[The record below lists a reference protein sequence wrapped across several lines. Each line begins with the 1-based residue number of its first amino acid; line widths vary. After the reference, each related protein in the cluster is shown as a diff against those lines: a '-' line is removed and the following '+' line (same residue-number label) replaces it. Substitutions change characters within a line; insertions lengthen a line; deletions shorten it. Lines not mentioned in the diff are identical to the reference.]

1 MLVHNI
7 AIKELLIKYNE
18 YLKMIISILSSLA
31 DNNEVWGYSAGYGIE
46 CDHDMT
52 VDVWPLGGKMF
63 PGLFHKIEINES
75 V

>member
-1 MLVHNI
+1 MLAHNI

-18 YLKMIISILSSLA
+18 YLPIIIPILSSFT

-52 VDVWPLGGKMF
+52 VEIWPLGGNYH
-63 PGLFHKIEINES
+63 PGLFYKIEIDES
-75 V
+75 S

>member
-18 YLKMIISILSSLA
+18 YLMIISILSSLA
-31 DNNEVWGYSAGYGIE
+31 DNNENWGYSAGYGIE

-52 VDVWPLGGKMF
+52 VDVWPLGGRMN
-63 PGLFHKIEINES
+63 PGLFYKTEIDENA
-75 V
+75 

>member
-1 MLVHNI
+1 
-7 AIKELLIKYNE
+7 
-18 YLKMIISILSSLA
+18 MIISILSSLA

-75 V
+75 A